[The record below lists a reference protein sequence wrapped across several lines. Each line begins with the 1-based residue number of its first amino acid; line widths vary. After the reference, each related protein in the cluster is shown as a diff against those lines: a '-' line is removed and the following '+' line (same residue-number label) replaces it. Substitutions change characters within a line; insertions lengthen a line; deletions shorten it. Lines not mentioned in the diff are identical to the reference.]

1 MEKNMNISF
10 VEVNQLRSELQLQFG
25 EIKSELAE
33 LKQARLKVE
42 NRKHV
47 TTQEACELLGVS
59 RSSINRYVRNGYL
72 PLKKIGGK
80 NAFEK
85 EAVLKLVQNVN
96 Q

>member
-1 MEKNMNISF
+1 MEKSMNISF
-10 VEVNQLRSELQLQFG
+10 VDVNQLRSELESQFG
-25 EIKSELAE
+25 KIQSELAE
-33 LKQARLKVE
+33 LKQARLKAE

-59 RSSINRYVRNGYL
+59 RSSINRYIKGGYL

-80 NAFEK
+80 NAFKK
-85 EAVLKLVQNVN
+85 EDLLKLIQNVN

>member
-1 MEKNMNISF
+1 MKENFVIMNGSEFRKELESQFEKI
-10 VEVNQLRSELQLQFG
+10 QSELV
-25 EIKSELAE
+25 E

-85 EAVLKLVQNVN
+85 QAVLNLVQNVN

>member
-1 MEKNMNISF
+1 MKENFVIMNGSEFRKELESQFEKI
-10 VEVNQLRSELQLQFG
+10 QSELV
-25 EIKSELAE
+25 E

-47 TTQEACELLGVS
+47 TTEEACELLGVS

-85 EAVLKLVQNVN
+85 QAVLNLVQNVN